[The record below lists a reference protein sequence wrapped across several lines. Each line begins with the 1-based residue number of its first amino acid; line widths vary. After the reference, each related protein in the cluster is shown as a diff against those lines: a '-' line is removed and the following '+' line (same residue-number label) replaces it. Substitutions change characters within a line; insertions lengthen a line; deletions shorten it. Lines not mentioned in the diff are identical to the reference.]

1 MHYPQEAPTTLN
13 TPFFFDMIDAPALAI
28 VINQLFCT
36 VLCWRYRRHIQW
48 RIVLPPTI
56 AFSLGSLLALCV
68 VGRLDLHVLV
78 LIFAGFLITL
88 ALYFLLFA
96 KRARLTPKPLVGT
109 GCGLLC
115 GISAGLFAVGGPPM
129 AVYFVAAAADHTA
142 YLACMQLL
150 FTVTGIVSLLGRVA
164 NGLLHSPLCG
174 AWQCLYP
181 VGSGGRYE
189 DRQQAERRTRPYSCL
204 YLCGGL
210 GADPDAAAA
219 AVSERKPIRSIRR
232 TAFRPT
238 GLKAVLLV

>member
-1 MHYPQEAPTTLN
+1 MMAWFTVAISSFIAGIIQTVTGFGSVVCLMLVL
-13 TPFFFDMIDAPALAI
+13 PFFFDMIDAPALAI

-48 RIVLPPTI
+48 RIVMPPTI

-68 VGRLDLHVLV
+68 VDRMDLHVLV
-78 LIFAGFLITL
+78 LIFAGFLIAL

-164 NGLLHSPLCG
+164 NGLLHAAILPYAALGSVCILLG
-174 AWQCLYP
+174 AVAGMKIASKLN
-181 VGSGGRYE
+181 
-189 DRQQAERRTRPYSCL
+189 AERVRTVVYIFVGVS
-204 YLCGGL
+204 GL
-210 GADPDAAAA
+210 
-219 AVSERKPIRSIRR
+219 I
-232 TAFRPT
+232 
-238 GLKAVLLV
+238 LMLQQLL